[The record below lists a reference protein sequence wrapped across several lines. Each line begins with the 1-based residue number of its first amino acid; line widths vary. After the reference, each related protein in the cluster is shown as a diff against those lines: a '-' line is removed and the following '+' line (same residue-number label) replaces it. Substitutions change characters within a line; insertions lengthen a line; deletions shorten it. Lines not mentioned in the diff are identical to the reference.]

1 LKGVGRVPKG
11 PMMQIIREN
20 TETYTLY
27 EQSGSTSSYAGTEY
41 VDNGKTADLYL
52 FSPQDITE
60 IVISGEQD
68 GGSLQGLC
76 LPDQDISEGD
86 RVNYG
91 QGRYE
96 VENITPMPDATNPD
110 IYELALTQVVE
121 SGLQS

>member
-1 LKGVGRVPKG
+1 MKGVGRVPKG